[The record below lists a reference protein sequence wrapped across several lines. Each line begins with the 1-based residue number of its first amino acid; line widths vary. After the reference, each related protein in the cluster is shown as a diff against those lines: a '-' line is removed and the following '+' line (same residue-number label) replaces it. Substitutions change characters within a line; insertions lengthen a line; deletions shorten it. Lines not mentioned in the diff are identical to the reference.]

1 MMNQDKLLDNK
12 NVDSQVLFPNDTIL
26 NIFRNCVPNKYVTC
40 DDKDLAQIN
49 ENIKSKIKA
58 ENMPYQVYIKKSK
71 WETGFC
77 ALEESVR
84 NLNDLVLQTKT
95 PY

>member
-1 MMNQDKLLDNK
+1 M
-12 NVDSQVLFPNDTIL
+12 
-26 NIFRNCVPNKYVTC
+26 
-40 DDKDLAQIN
+40 N

-58 ENMPYQVYIKKSK
+58 KNMPYQVYIKKSK